1 MNTKS
6 LEISNASKEKIEENE
21 NVKTNEL
28 ILNCPSSKTNKSNF
42 SKSLFVN
49 TNNKINNDESQKGK
63 VKANLSLRLKLEK
76 DIDTSNRVENDSS
89 SSSDFENKS
98 KISDIKKESEKFVMN
113 SFSNLSKTNE
123 KSFQINSIY
132 ENLNNLSNNKYGSN
146 LGLQLKI
153 KNVLI
158 EESNSLTHSYSKKN
172 NNFSRIQKRKSQ
184 IIGNKILSKFSTV
197 KSLNNF
203 ADIEEEKKSANSLNE
218 SKLQSYRS
226 SNRNKESK
234 IESYKTSKKEEE
246 QFTENLS
253 MKKFES
259 CNKFQSSKLNMENMS
274 MSPRKNKNIK
284 SPRKRSIEHLAMNK
298 KLNIINQNIQGA
310 NKNINNP
317 EEFYMNFF
325 NDILKKS
332 TQDIK
337 KEKIINKSDTNKSTY
352 NFMGEVKGKKSPS
365 KLKNENKNI
374 KFSNY
379 L

>member
-259 CNKFQSSKLNMENMS
+259 CKKFILTDAAGNNYLNPSTVSKMLYAF
-274 MSPRKNKNIK
+274 RKNLEKEE
-284 SPRKRSIEHLAMNK
+284 IEEIFSYGSSFN
-298 KLNIINQNIQGA
+298 A
-310 NKNINNP
+310 NP
-317 EEFYMNFF
+317 Y
-325 NDILKKS
+325 LK
-332 TQDIK
+332 QL
-337 KEKIINKSDTNKSTY
+337 
-352 NFMGEVKGKKSPS
+352 VV
-365 KLKNENKNI
+365 
-374 KFSNY
+374 
-379 L
+379 